1 MAGALAAAGA
11 MVLGGCS
18 PKGKKPVDLVTAE
31 AAMVEASVA
40 GRDRPWVVGQ
50 TGKPIRIDDEV
61 RRTLPASPPSR
72 LRYTVDIPPRA
83 RLNFALGIPEER
95 QGQPAVEF
103 TIKVR
108 QEGREKTVFTQLMD
122 PLQRPRHRRWLPA
135 EVDLAAYAGKADL
148 LFETHGF
155 EEDPEDS
162 RRAFWGTPAI
172 TVPDGSAPLVV
183 IYLVDT
189 LRADHTTPYGY
200 ARNTTPEL
208 AKFAKDAVL
217 FEAAVAQASWT
228 KPSVCL
234 LYTSPSP
241 RDS

>member
-1 MAGALAAAGA
+1 VITAGALAVAGA

-135 EVDLAAYAGKADL
+135 EVDLRDLAAGVGEGGDEVHLLLEVLEVVGAVGLVAGDDGVA
-148 LFETHGF
+148 
-155 EEDPEDS
+155 S
-162 RRAFWGTPAI
+162 AVPA
-172 TVPDGSAPLVV
+172 
-183 IYLVDT
+183 
-189 LRADHTTPYGY
+189 
-200 ARNTTPEL
+200 
-208 AKFAKDAVL
+208 
-217 FEAAVAQASWT
+217 EATAEGQVE
-228 KPSVCL
+228 VE
-234 LYTSPSP
+234 
-241 RDS
+241 